1 MYYMFFLYGFNA
13 ILAACRRVLIL
24 RSNGLILKGVYVFFA
39 EKSDPE
45 VANLKCPIIYA
56 AERMILRRGTTD
68 DQRSAVIRIRP
79 TGR

>member
-1 MYYMFFLYGFNA
+1 MFFMYGFNA
-13 ILAACRRVLIL
+13 ILAACRRGLIL
-24 RSNGLILKGVYVFFA
+24 RSNGLFLEGVYVFFFA
-39 EKSDPE
+39 EKYDPE

-56 AERMILRRGTTD
+56 AERMILRRGTTY